1 MASILEFR
9 TGSVGARPSAVAD
22 GPRGTADII
31 LFPGVRYERMTEE
44 ATPAPKSRSRRRRR
58 DCLELDG

>member
-9 TGSVGARPSAVAD
+9 TLPARARPLAVAD
-22 GPRGTADII
+22 GAGCTADII
-31 LFPGVRYERMTEE
+31 LFPGVRYERMTDDAE
-44 ATPAPKSRSRRRRR
+44 PARKPRRRTRR